1 MQLKSNLAVLMADRK
16 IKTVKQLQDMSGLS
30 RNAINRAMDD
40 TDESI
45 TGTSLNTLIV
55 LCDTLECTL
64 DELIQ
69 YK

>member
-16 IKTVKQLQDMSGLS
+16 IKTVKQLQEMSGLS

-40 TDESI
+40 TDNAI